1 MALLDSM
8 PRVRRSFGPK
18 GLATALF
25 LAVIVSGIFPANAD
39 ESWPEKPLHV
49 VVPWGGGSLADLV
62 PRIIFNRVSRRI
74 GQSVVIE
81 NRPGAG
87 GTIGAAIVAQSNP
100 DGYLLLVNSNA
111 EVNAPLFYS
120 RLSYDPARDLVP
132 IALLATYPDALVVAS
147 STHIATVEQF
157 VRVAKARKDG
167 LTFAAFGAGS
177 AAYMGAERFRLA
189 AKYDAVQVPFKGAPA
204 AIREVMEGRVDF
216 CFCGVGTSL
225 PFIRDG
231 KLTALAVST
240 PARSPLLP
248 NVPTTVEAGFPDSD
262 YTPWIGLFAPAR
274 TPPEIIQRL
283 HDAVVATLGE
293 PDVREKLAAIG
304 TEPAV
309 MSTAEFEALANRDLA
324 LSKRL
329 VEALALKPR

>member
-1 MALLDSM
+1 M
-8 PRVRRSFGPK
+8 R
-18 GLATALF
+18 LATPLS
-25 LAVIVSGIFPANAD
+25 LAIITAGILPANAG
-39 ESWPEKPLHV
+39 ETWPERPVHV

-62 PRIIFNRVSRRI
+62 PRIIFDRISPRI

-87 GTIGAAIVAQSNP
+87 GTIGAAVVAQSTP
-100 DGYLLLVNSNA
+100 DGYILLVNTNA
-111 EVNAPLFYS
+111 QVNAPLFYTK
-120 RLSYDPARDLVP
+120 LSYDPARDLIPV
-132 IALLATYPDALVVAS
+132 ALLATYPDALVVAS
-147 STHIATVEQF
+147 STHIGTLEQF
-157 VRVAKARKDG
+157 VRAAKTRKNG

-231 KLTALAVST
+231 KLTALAIST

-248 NVPTTVEAGFPDSD
+248 NVPTTLEAGFLNSD
-262 YTPWIGLFAPAR
+262 YTPWIGLFAPAHTQPDIVR
-274 TPPEIIQRL
+274 RL
-283 HDAVVATLGE
+283 HDAVVAALGE
-293 PDVREKLAAIG
+293 PSVREKLAAIG
-304 TEPAV
+304 TEPVV
-309 MSTAEFEALANRDLA
+309 MSTAEFEAFAERDFA
-324 LSKRL
+324 LSKTL